1 MTYNAAFSE
10 NEYYHVFNR
19 ANGNELLFRNE
30 DNYDFFLKKIK
41 KCILPVA
48 DLYAY
53 CLLPIHYHL
62 VLQLKPSTDVESHYA
77 ILKKKAPPPG
87 EWYAGFI
94 TQCFGNCQNSYA
106 KSFNKY
112 YSRMGSLF
120 MSPVKRVAIEDDPQL
135 AATIFYVHKNPVHHV
150 MSTKMED
157 WKCSSYKAFFT
168 AGATNVNRQVTLDFF
183 GGLEGFRQFHQQ
195 PIYLKSAVVME

>member
-1 MTYNAAFSE
+1 MMYNAAFNE

-30 DNYDFFLKKIK
+30 DNYDFFLQKIK
-41 KCILPVA
+41 KYILPVA

-53 CLLPIHYHL
+53 CLLPNHYHL
-62 VLQLKPSTDVESHYA
+62 VLQLKPTADVGSHYT

-87 EWYAGFI
+87 EWYPDFI
-94 TQCFGNCQNSYA
+94 ALCFGNCQNSYA

-112 YSRMGSLF
+112 FFRKGSLF
-120 MSPVKRVAIEDDPQL
+120 MSPVKRVAIEDDHQL
-135 AATIFYVHKNPVHHV
+135 AATIFYTHKNPVHHGIV
-150 MSTKMED
+150 SKMED
-157 WKCSSYKAFFT
+157 WKFSSYKAFFST
-168 AGATNVNRQVTLDFF
+168 EATNVNRNGTLDFF
-183 GGLEGFRQFHQQ
+183 GGPECFRQFHKQ